1 MKKVLGHAY
10 SHADSALEKVND
22 LLTDEHAKE
31 LAAKRHN
38 SKSPHDGLLPQARPF
53 AGTSAAG
60 PPRQPSELQKKA
72 NEVRPRSRTH
82 TCGGSSGRTDCGS
95 SRPCQAYRAAQNPK
109 SLAKDDHSRALRY
122 DGRAVHEFLDAGGDV
137 KDLPVLELSRRQAR
151 KIGRAHV

>member
-82 TCGGSSGRTDCGS
+82 TC
-95 SRPCQAYRAAQNPK
+95 
-109 SLAKDDHSRALRY
+109 
-122 DGRAVHEFLDAGGDV
+122 
-137 KDLPVLELSRRQAR
+137 
-151 KIGRAHV
+151 